1 MATELEGVGEG
12 LELVLW
18 SEEEEKVCWKIT
30 REKWISKRNTEPTE
44 LFGRGGGAGKKT
56 KIKTHEKVLHCYD
69 QSTGELATVEVGN

>member
-30 REKWISKRNTEPTE
+30 REKLVKETQNLSGGGKGEG
-44 LFGRGGGAGKKT
+44 GRGKKA

-69 QSTGELATVEVGN
+69 QSTGELATVEVGK